1 MKQIYDSVTYRAQST
16 TIPPNTK
23 AMYTYQDN
31 QWRKVDR
38 VNTVN
43 TIDTDEELFEE
54 MKILVM
60 SLVEYALEEA
70 VEGVNHVKRVE
81 YH

>member
-16 TIPPNTK
+16 TIPPTTK
-23 AMYTYQDN
+23 TMYAYQDN
-31 QWRKVDR
+31 QWRKVST

-43 TIDTDEELFEE
+43 TIDAANTLNTDEELFEE

-60 SLVEYALEEA
+60 SIVEYALEEC
-70 VEGVNHVKRVE
+70 
-81 YH
+81 